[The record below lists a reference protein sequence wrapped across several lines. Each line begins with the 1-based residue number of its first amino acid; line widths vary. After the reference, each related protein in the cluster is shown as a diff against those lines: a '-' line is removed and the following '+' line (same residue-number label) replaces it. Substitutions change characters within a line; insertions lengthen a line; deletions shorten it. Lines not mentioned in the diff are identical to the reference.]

1 VTDTHETKT
10 AQIRIDKWLWYARQT
25 KTRSLAQKLVTG
37 GNARLNGDKVISP
50 SKMIG
55 PQDVLTLK
63 IGLQVKVLKLL
74 DCGTHRGSFSI
85 AQLLYED
92 LSPIIPKAEILTK
105 GQQGLPDPHGKP
117 DSRERL
123 LARRLSG
130 KE

>member
-1 VTDTHETKT
+1 MTETTEKKSS
-10 AQIRIDKWLWYARQT
+10 QIRIDKWLWYARQT

-37 GNARLNGDKVISP
+37 GNVRLNGEKILSA
-50 SKMIG
+50 SKMVG
-55 PQDVLTLK
+55 PDDVLTLK
-63 IGLQVKVLKLL
+63 IGLQVKILKLL
-74 DCGTHRGSFSI
+74 ECGTHRGSFSI

-92 LSPIIPKAEILTK
+92 LSPVIPKAEILTK

-123 LARRLSG
+123 QARRLSG